1 MTLHTEAGALDAV
14 ASEHRNAAAAIDSC
28 ADSVADCIDGGL
40 ATNALLA
47 ILSTVLGTA
56 GDLVDINRA
65 AAAQVV
71 AVRDELGAQHYS
83 VSSRTQALAWLRRF
97 IISMRWAFSR
107 SAAL

>member
-1 MTLHTEAGALDAV
+1 MTLHTEAGALDGV

-71 AVRDELGAQHYS
+71 AVRDELGG
-83 VSSRTQALAWLRRF
+83 TDLAVTD
-97 IISMRWAFSR
+97 AFSALS
-107 SAAL
+107 SAVDPGTP